1 MPPQLHKD
9 GDVTSDLDTSSI
21 VARLCVEQWK
31 LLQRYAKTA
40 ALVPDAEKN
49 RLTSQI
55 KYSEIQLHALAAEA
69 GLKIISLDGEPFGP
83 GCPATAENL
92 EDFATE
98 EGLFV
103 ERTLSPAIVRDMRV
117 VHPGRVLLAFKS

>member
-1 MPPQLHKD
+1 MTHDQE
-9 GDVTSDLDTSSI
+9 TSSI

-31 LLQRYAKTA
+31 LLQQYAKTVG
-40 ALVPDAEKN
+40 LVPDAEKN

-69 GLKIISLDGEPFGP
+69 GLKVISLDGEPFGP
-83 GCPATAENL
+83 GSPATADNL
-92 EDFATE
+92 EDFPSE
-98 EGLFV
+98 DGLVV

-117 VHPGRVLLAFKS
+117 IQMGRVLLALKS

>member
-1 MPPQLHKD
+1 M
-9 GDVTSDLDTSSI
+9 TSDVDAASI

-31 LLQRYAKTA
+31 LLQRYAKTID
-40 ALVPDAEKN
+40 LVPDADKN

-83 GCPATAENL
+83 GSPAMAENL
-92 EDFATE
+92 EDFPSE
-98 EGLFV
+98 DGLVV
-103 ERTLSPAIVRDMRV
+103 ERTLSPAIVRNMQV
-117 VHPGRVLLAFKS
+117 IQAGRVLLALKS